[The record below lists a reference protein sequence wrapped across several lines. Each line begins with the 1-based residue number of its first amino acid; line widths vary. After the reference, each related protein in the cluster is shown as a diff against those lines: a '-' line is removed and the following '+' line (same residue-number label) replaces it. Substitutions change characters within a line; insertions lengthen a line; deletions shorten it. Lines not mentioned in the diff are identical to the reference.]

1 MYKTCDFGG
10 YAFSDSELMISRAAS
25 LDRGLI
31 EHGNGSGAL
40 GTGQDERGA
49 SETKTVPEHGVLEGD
64 NRLERPPGG
73 GVCLLGD
80 VEGGEHGREDDPE
93 GGIDEV

>member
-1 MYKTCDFGG
+1 MVAHRNVQEWRLRLRRYG

-40 GTGQDERGA
+40 GTGQD
-49 SETKTVPEHGVLEGD
+49 
-64 NRLERPPGG
+64 PGRTS
-73 GVCLLGD
+73 VWN
-80 VEGGEHGREDDPE
+80 ED
-93 GGIDEV
+93 GT